1 MSNLKNVIFVALILA
16 VSLNVSGQTSPF
28 QFGVR
33 AGYNLSDAT
42 VNDATT
48 TNSKSGYHIGVFW
61 EYALSKKLCIQSG
74 LFISTKG
81 AKIYQLNKSNYIPA
95 PIDDTHTFS
104 ESYITLP
111 VYGAYKLTVTNDFK
125 IVLGVGP
132 YFGYGIG
139 GETIQKLNSGSWPDG
154 VTEVK
159 WNTFGNGVYDE
170 NRDWLRGTTLKRI
183 DIGLG
188 ANINF
193 EYHKF
198 ILGIGYEQ
206 GLRNIAMQD
215 RAPRLS
221 YKNKILQ
228 VSIGYKL

>member
-1 MSNLKNVIFVALILA
+1 MTNLKDIFFVALILV

-28 QFGVR
+28 QFGVK
-33 AGYNLSDAT
+33 AGYNLSNAT

-48 TNSKSGYHIGVFW
+48 TNSKSGYHIGGFL
-61 EYALSKKLCIQSG
+61 EYSLSKKIYIQPG

-81 AKIYQLNKSNYIPA
+81 SKIYQLNKSGYIPS
-95 PIDDTHTFS
+95 PIDDTHTFN
-104 ESYITLP
+104 ESYITVP
-111 VYGAYKLTVTNDFK
+111 VYGAYKLNVTNDFK

-139 GETIQKLNSGSWPDG
+139 GETRQKLNSGSWPGG

-159 WNTFGNGVYDE
+159 WKTFGNGVYDE
-170 NRDWLRGTTLKRI
+170 NRDWLRGETLKRL

-198 ILGIGYEQ
+198 ILGIVYEQ
-206 GLRNIAMQD
+206 GLRNIAAQKNS
-215 RAPRLS
+215 PNLS
-221 YKNKILQ
+221 YKNNSLQ
-228 VSIGYKL
+228 FYAGYKF